1 MSNYEKL
8 LGSAATRYAVDLNLR
23 EYHNFEHAIKVLD
36 AVLEIDPHA
45 GQELYLAA
53 LYHDAVYV
61 PKAGEDANERCSA
74 AALLVD
80 SREKGFSAEVLQEAA
95 DLIIKTSVAWHL
107 HGLALDPKLRT
118 LLDADLKSLSAP
130 WSEFCD
136 NQLAIIREMGAT
148 VTSETVSM
156 SAKFLQQ
163 FLKVRNQIY
172 RTAYAREHWEQQA
185 RQNILR
191 FVKEFSL

>member
-8 LGSAATRYAVDLNLR
+8 LHSAATRYAVDINLR
-23 EYHNFEHAIKVLD
+23 EYHNFDHAIKVLY
-36 AVLEIDPHA
+36 AVLEIDPYA
-45 GQELYLAA
+45 GQELHLAA

-80 SREKGFSAEVLQEAA
+80 ARERGFSAEVLQEAA
-95 DLIIKTSVAWHL
+95 DLIIKTSVDWHL
-107 HGLALDPKLRT
+107 HGLTLDPKLST

-130 WSEFCD
+130 WGEFCD
-136 NQLAIIREMGAT
+136 NQLAIIREMGGT

-163 FLKVRNQIY
+163 FLEVRDQIY
-172 RTAYAREHWEQQA
+172 RTDYARDYWEEKA
-185 RQNILR
+185 RHNILR
-191 FVKEFSL
+191 YANEFSL